1 MAFLTRRAGLWEAR
15 GVTEAYTTAL
25 IAELA
30 KKTGVCWL
38 RYDEG
43 AGSARPRAAWHV
55 WYDDALHVLAGGDE
69 QPLPG
74 LEDTARVEVTMRS
87 KENGGRL
94 LTWVGRPSVVRPGDE
109 AWDGVTDALVSDR
122 LNLADLATAKDD
134 WAAHSVVLRID
145 PTGEV
150 VEEPGALSSDDHLAT
165 PPPTRATTRGPLPR
179 VLHRRRSTRP
189 GLR

>member
-1 MAFLTRRAGLWEAR
+1 M
-15 GVTEAYTTAL
+15 TEAFTTAL

-30 KKTGVCWL
+30 KKTGVSWL

-43 AGSARPRAAWHV
+43 TGSPGRPRAAWHV
-55 WYDDALHVLAGGDE
+55 WYDDALHVVAGGAE

-74 LEDTARVEVTMRS
+74 LEDADRVEVTMRS

-94 LTWVGRPSVVRPGDE
+94 VTWVGRPSVVRPDDE
-109 AWDGVTDALVSDR
+109 AWDGVTDTLVSDR
-122 LNLADLATAKDD
+122 LNLEDLSAAKDQ
-134 WAAHSVVLRID
+134 WAASSVVVRID
-145 PTGEV
+145 PTGDL

-165 PPPTRATTRGPLPR
+165 PPQTTATTRGALPR
-179 VLHRRRSTRP
+179 VLHRRRRTRP